1 MSPLERYQQDLLRTG
16 FTADP
21 VQRRVVERL
30 QQLYQALC
38 APPVAPRHRWW
49 QTLLGKKTTPTP
61 ILGLY
66 LWGGVGRGK
75 TYLVDVFHEC
85 LPFKEKA
92 RVHFHS
98 FMRRIHREL
107 KSLKKMHHPLRHVAR
122 GLAQETRV
130 LCFDEFHVADITDAM
145 LLGHLLR
152 ALFEQGVTLVA
163 TSNEA
168 PDQLYWG
175 GLQRERFLPAV
186 RLIKTRTHVVHMD
199 SNTDYRLRALEKA
212 EIYHAP
218 LDAAAQESLKR
229 SFESVAPEL
238 NNPAPGALEIE
249 GRMIPTVRHG
259 DGVAWFEFEALCG
272 GARSTADYIEIARC
286 YQTVLLANVPRMDD
300 LNNDA
305 ARRFIHLVDEFY
317 DHGVKLIVSAATEP
331 KALYSGE
338 RLAKLFERTKSRL
351 EEMQSKAY
359 LTREHLS

>member
-21 VQRRVVERL
+21 AQRRVIGHLE
-30 QQLYQALC
+30 QLYQALC
-38 APPVAPRHRWW
+38 APPVVPHRRWW
-49 QTLLGKKTTPTP
+49 QALLREKPCP
-61 ILGLY
+61 APVPGLY

-75 TYLVDVFHEC
+75 TYLVDAFHEC

-98 FMRRIHREL
+98 FMRHIHREL
-107 KSLKKMHHPLRHVAR
+107 KLLKKIHHPLRHVAR

-152 ALFEQGVTLVA
+152 ALFEQGVMLVA

-175 GLQRERFLPAV
+175 GLQRERFLLAI
-186 RLIKTRTHVVHMD
+186 RLIKAHTQVVHLD
-199 SNTDYRLRALEKA
+199 SDTDYRLRALEKA

-218 LDAAAQESLKR
+218 LDAAAQESLRR
-229 SFESVAPEL
+229 SFESVAPE
-238 NNPAPGALEIE
+238 AGTTGEALEIE
-249 GRMIPTVRHG
+249 GRMIPTMRHA
-259 DGVAWFEFEALCG
+259 DGVVWFEFEVLCG
-272 GARSTADYIEIARC
+272 GPRSTADYIEIARC

-317 DHGVKLIVSAATEP
+317 DPE
-331 KALYSGE
+331 
-338 RLAKLFERTKSRL
+338 
-351 EEMQSKAY
+351 
-359 LTREHLS
+359 LSPQ